1 MDKETRAPVV
11 WTSVGHGPRIG
22 LMRFAFWV
30 ILTALAYVCY
40 MIGND
45 VFAHDQTFSEAW
57 KGSPHQL
64 MQDIGQ
70 LATMAWQYKVVSLI
84 VLGIVGAVLLV
95 RLVPDV
101 KNQVQRR

>member
-1 MDKETRAPVV
+1 
-11 WTSVGHGPRIG
+11 
-22 LMRFAFWV
+22 MRFAVWV

-40 MIGND
+40 MVGTD
-45 VFAHDQTFSEAW
+45 VFVHDQTFSEAW
-57 KGSPHQL
+57 KGSPHQFIQSL
-64 MQDIGQ
+64 GQ

-84 VLGIVGAVLLV
+84 ALGILSAVLLV

>member
-1 MDKETRAPVV
+1 
-11 WTSVGHGPRIG
+11 
-22 LMRFAFWV
+22 MRFFFWM

-40 MIGND
+40 MVTND

-64 MQDIGQ
+64 IQSINQ

-84 VLGIVGAVLLV
+84 ALGILSAVLLV

-101 KNQVQRR
+101 KNQAQRR